1 MLLIMGIFMLLAQ
14 REGNSTKCHSIWFS
28 LPQTASLFFMLSD
41 VIIILY
47 WRCVPA
53 IPSGN

>member
-14 REGNSTKCHSIWFS
+14 REGNSPKCHSIWFS

-41 VIIILY
+41 DIILY